1 MLKPSK
7 PQATTESGDTD
18 VDLRTSESEAE
29 EFNFIMADLLRPW
42 VAPDAYKSDD
52 DDRASDLE
60 K

>member
-1 MLKPSK
+1 MKQL
-7 PQATTESGDTD
+7 ATLTATHWAIAADGTKK
-18 VDLRTSESEAE
+18 DLLN